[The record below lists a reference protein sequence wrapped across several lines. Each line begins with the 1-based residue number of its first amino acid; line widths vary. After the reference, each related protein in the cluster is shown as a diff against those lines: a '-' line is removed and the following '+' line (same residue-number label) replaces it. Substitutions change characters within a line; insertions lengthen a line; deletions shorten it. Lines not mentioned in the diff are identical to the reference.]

1 MFDMENVI
9 SVVGAAIVASVIGA
23 FMMFECPEPI
33 RVPYAVT
40 SAVMCNLK
48 NKRNE

>member
-1 MFDMENVI
+1 MENVI

-33 RVPYAVT
+33 EVPCAYVIFDHIPRQ
-40 SAVMCNLK
+40 K
-48 NKRNE
+48 D